1 MAQTESDPLC
11 VCVSEATDRRESLG
25 DLKCGKAA
33 QFLPGQEW
41 GEQIFWEHQCLVAC
55 VGPVLQSGCCPVQ
68 QGGDPWCHEFGTGWR
83 HPPAQQWLEIRHCDQ
98 DKGSGIWKGGA
109 EGNLGWEGCAFC
121 VVSPECSSSASVNIT
136 LASALVTVSVWFCTQ
151 IFRAAVHNKL
161 DGAWFKSTDF
171 SSLLT
176 QSRMSPCA
184 PRASSMKGT
193 VDMGC

>member
-1 MAQTESDPLC
+1 MTRS
-11 VCVSEATDRRESLG
+11 
-25 DLKCGKAA
+25 
-33 QFLPGQEW
+33 
-41 GEQIFWEHQCLVAC
+41 
-55 VGPVLQSGCCPVQ
+55 
-68 QGGDPWCHEFGTGWR
+68 
-83 HPPAQQWLEIRHCDQ
+83 Q

-109 EGNLGWEGCAFC
+109 EGNSRGEGCSFC

-151 IFRAAVHNKL
+151 IFWAAVHNKL

-184 PRASSMKGT
+184 PRASSMKGA
-193 VDMGC
+193 VDIGC